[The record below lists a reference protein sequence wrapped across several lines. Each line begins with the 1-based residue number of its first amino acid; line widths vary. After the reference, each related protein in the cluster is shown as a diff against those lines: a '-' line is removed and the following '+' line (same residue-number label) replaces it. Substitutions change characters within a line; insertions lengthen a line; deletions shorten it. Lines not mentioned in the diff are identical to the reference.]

1 MFTMELQPNC
11 KSPWEVT
18 VLLVK
23 TVKQAVNITS
33 LPFLAMQIM
42 LLGTNE
48 ELYFIFLNFVEN
60 DLPFYLF
67 QLVIFLSSLLMQLIF
82 LECIT

>member
-1 MFTMELQPNC
+1 M
-11 KSPWEVT
+11 
-18 VLLVK
+18 LLVK
-23 TVKQAVNITS
+23 TVKQTVNITS

-48 ELYFIFLNFVEN
+48 ELHLIFLNFMEN

-67 QLVIFLSSLLMQLIF
+67 
-82 LECIT
+82 